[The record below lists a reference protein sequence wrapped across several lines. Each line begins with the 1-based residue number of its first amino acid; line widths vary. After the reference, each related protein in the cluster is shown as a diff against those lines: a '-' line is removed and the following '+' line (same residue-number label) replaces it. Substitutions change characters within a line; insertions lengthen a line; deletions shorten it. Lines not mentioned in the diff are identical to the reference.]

1 MVRISNDVDLFFLL
15 DYLKDEGVIELN
27 DPCSLRISLDNFKK
41 VCKSQDEN
49 TKVRKINNYIQMIIN
64 DFKKNNEHID
74 DIKDVVS
81 RNCERLEIPE
91 HMQKNVYSSVLE
103 TLLER

>member
-1 MVRISNDVDLFFLL
+1 MVKISNDVDLFFLL

-27 DPCSLRISLDNFKK
+27 NSCSLRISLDNYRR
-41 VCKSQDEN
+41 VLNNQDDSV
-49 TKVRKINNYIQMIIN
+49 KVRKINNYIQMIIN

-74 DIKDVVS
+74 DIRDVVN

-91 HMQKNVYSSVLE
+91 YMQKNVYSSVLE
-103 TLLER
+103 ALLER